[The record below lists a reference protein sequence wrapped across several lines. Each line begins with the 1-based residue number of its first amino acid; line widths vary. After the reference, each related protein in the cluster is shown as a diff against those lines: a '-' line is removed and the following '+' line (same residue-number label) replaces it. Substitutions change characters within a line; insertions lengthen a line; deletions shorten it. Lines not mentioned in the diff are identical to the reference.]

1 MSVCCEM
8 LRLRSVLFDDIES
21 PFVRIMYFNTGM
33 KWIFTYLDVYM
44 LYVPGGYIHDNVPI
58 YWCTVGWGGVRAA
71 PLPPPPLLCGFTN
84 VLPSPQWF
92 IHRTILVFTLF
103 SHHFVS
109 WYNVW
114 QLTDR
119 EWGWKASQR
128 TRKHYRT
135 WGLVGKAEGEGE
147 NRGDDKTVWSGHVCR
162 SIRDVIRIII
172 MVIIMGLSMWER
184 ESGRETGAIM
194 NGECSHTGNRQS
206 HVQNVNYIDAC
217 TWHRILLKFQD
228 SIVFIHIIIQTSAFY
243 QEGGDVAHLFGY
255 DTVYLSNNR
264 LKLC

>member
-33 KWIFTYLDVYM
+33 KWILHIWTFTCYM
-44 LYVPGGYIHDNVPI
+44 YREAIYMIMYRSIDAQWGG
-58 YWCTVGWGGVRAA
+58 VGWGLH
-71 PLPPPPLLCGFTN
+71 PCPPPLLCGFTN

-184 ESGRETGAIM
+184 ESGRETGAII
-194 NGECSHTGNRQS
+194 NGECQTGNSQVIFRMW
-206 HVQNVNYIDAC
+206 I
-217 TWHRILLKFQD
+217 ILTLAHGKY
-228 SIVFIHIIIQTSAFY
+228 TSQVSRFNCY
-243 QEGGDVAHLFGY
+243 Y
-255 DTVYLSNNR
+255 PY
-264 LKLC
+264 